1 MTMNEIIIIHWHD
14 CEVSWIP
21 KTKDSVKFL
30 AKWQESIDCFV
41 IAEIP
46 LQWKQYVKENKLLD
60 HCAQIAWDQSPENPE
75 NYNN

>member
-1 MTMNEIIIIHWHD
+1 MNEIIIIHWHD

-21 KTKDSVKFL
+21 KTEDSVKFL

-46 LQWKQYVKENKLLD
+46 LQWKQYVKEQTTGSLRTNRMGSITREPRKL
-60 HCAQIAWDQSPENPE
+60 
-75 NYNN
+75 